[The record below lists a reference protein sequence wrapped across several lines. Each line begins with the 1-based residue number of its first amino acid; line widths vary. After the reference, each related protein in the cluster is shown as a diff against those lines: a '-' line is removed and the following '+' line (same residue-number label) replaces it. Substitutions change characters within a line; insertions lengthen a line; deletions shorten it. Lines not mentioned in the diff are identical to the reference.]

1 MIINEIP
8 SVIRKEMQSYLSM
21 YQQGLLTRQQL
32 EESAKEFEQKGV
44 MVKAYKSLFNYYK
57 PEKKE
62 EVK

>member
-1 MIINEIP
+1 
-8 SVIRKEMQSYLSM
+8 MQSYLSM